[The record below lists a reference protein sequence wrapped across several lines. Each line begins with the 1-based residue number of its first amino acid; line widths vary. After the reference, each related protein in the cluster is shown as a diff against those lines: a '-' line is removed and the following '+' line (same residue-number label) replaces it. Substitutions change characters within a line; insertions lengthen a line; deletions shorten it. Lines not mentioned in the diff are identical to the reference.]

1 MKVILKKAVVVVTI
15 GMMAMLQSCS
25 SNDDLDG
32 YTPTNFN
39 VGGKVEKGPFVRGTA
54 IQMQPLDAD
63 LDETG
68 ESFTSTITDNEGTFT
83 FGSKLLKSP
92 YVKLSASG
100 YYFNEVTGELSKG
113 TLALN
118 AVANLQNAA
127 DVNLNILS
135 HLKYQRVMDLVSKD
149 GKSFKEANNQAQEE
163 VLKTFGLEKYA
174 KTDVNHFS
182 ITSGTDEAAALI
194 AVSSLILYNRSE
206 AQITEYLSQLSEE
219 FAEDGNFSET
229 TKLQIRKDM
238 FSLESKLPQ
247 IAENIKKRYQEMG
260 KEVAVKNL
268 IYYFDWDGDGTAG
281 NEIAPENHPV
291 SLEANN
297 INVPMEGGSY
307 EVKVNTTVPVYLER
321 PSISG
326 DDISNLTPVWG
337 MEIYETGSGSE
348 PSINYTKELNNNI
361 LKVVV
366 KAASFRKEQTASIP
380 LYDGM
385 GNVVASLSLTQQANP
400 NAEIIVPRLGS
411 EGISLVSDFMRSLS
425 EAVTLEAG
433 INYCYTKIINNP
445 RLVAPSLVA
454 PISSSE
460 PNIRNCW
467 IDSYQAL
474 NMIARLYRADAMYR
488 AVYSPYLNVYR
499 DLCYYQ
505 LLTWWGGVVVI
516 PNTGFDGYVD
526 SYVSRTSESGILQ
539 MLEEELLDAIKDLDE
554 KKCVAFAINANDAL
568 FVSKDVARILLAKVY
583 MYQQKWAAASELLQQ
598 VVDKNIYSMEKVPT
612 KYTSENK
619 DLILALNFSNGSRA
633 SRVNVDG
640 SPEDVV
646 PIMTTTDV
654 KLLYAECEI
663 HLGNNA
669 KASKYISEVGNINGI
684 SGTNV
689 SVEGIKQLRKSL
701 KLQDYF
707 AFLKRNGLA
716 MKELGLEKYQL
727 LLPIP
732 QNEINAN
739 PNLTQNPGY

>member
-135 HLKYQRVMDLVSKD
+135 HLKYQRVMDLVAKD

-268 IYYFDWDGDGTAG
+268 IYFFDWDGDGTAG

-291 SLEANN
+291 SLETNN

-321 PSISG
+321 PSIPG
-326 DDISNLTPVWG
+326 DDIYDNSTSVLG
-337 MEIYETGSGSE
+337 MKIYETGSGSE
-348 PSINYTKELNNNI
+348 PCINYSKELNNNI

-366 KAASFRKEQTASIP
+366 KAASFRKEQAVSIP

-385 GNVVASLSLTQQANP
+385 GNVVARLNLTQQANP

-411 EGISLVSDFMRSLS
+411 DGISLVSDFMRSLS

-445 RLVAPSLVA
+445 RLVAP
-454 PISSSE
+454 ISSFNENLINYWSNE
-460 PNIRNCW
+460 Y
-467 IDSYQAL
+467 SSL
-474 NMIARLYRADAMYR
+474 NLIAYLYRADSMYR

-499 DLCYYQ
+499 DMCYYQ
-505 LLTWWGGVVVI
+505 MLIWWGGVVVV
-516 PNTGFDGYVD
+516 PNAGFE
-526 SYVSRTSESGILQ
+526 SYADPSRTSESSILQ
-539 MLEEELLDAIKDLDE
+539 MLEEELVEAIRNLDE
-554 KKCVAFAINANDAL
+554 KKCVAFATNANDAL

-583 MYQQKWAAASELLQQ
+583 MYQQKWAAASNLLQK
-598 VVDKNIYSMEKVPT
+598 VVDKSIYPIEKVPT

-619 DLILALNFSNGSRA
+619 NLILALMVGNESRA
-633 SRVNVDG
+633 SRVYVDG

-669 KASKYISEVGNINGI
+669 KASKYISEVDNVNGI
-684 SGTNV
+684 SGTSV

-716 MKELGLEKYQL
+716 IKELGLEKYQL

-732 QNEINAN
+732 QNEINMN
-739 PNLTQNPGY
+739 PNMTQNPGY

>member
-135 HLKYQRVMDLVSKD
+135 HLKYQRVMDLVAKD

-229 TKLQIRKDM
+229 TKLQIRKDI

-268 IYYFDWDGDGTAG
+268 IYFFDWDGDGTAG

-291 SLEANN
+291 SLETNN

-321 PSISG
+321 PSIPG
-326 DDISNLTPVWG
+326 DDIYDNSTSVLG
-337 MEIYETGSGSE
+337 MKIYETGSGSE
-348 PSINYTKELNNNI
+348 PCINYSKELNNNI

-366 KAASFRKEQTASIP
+366 KAASFRKEQAVSIP

-385 GNVVASLSLTQQANP
+385 GNVVARLNLTQQANP

-411 EGISLVSDFMRSLS
+411 DGISLVSDFMRSLS

-445 RLVAPSLVA
+445 RLVAP
-454 PISSSE
+454 ISSFNENLINYWSNE
-460 PNIRNCW
+460 Y
-467 IDSYQAL
+467 SSL
-474 NMIARLYRADAMYR
+474 NLIAYLYRADSMYR

-499 DLCYYQ
+499 DMCYYQ
-505 LLTWWGGVVVI
+505 MLIWWGGVVVV
-516 PNTGFDGYVD
+516 PNAGFE
-526 SYVSRTSESGILQ
+526 SYADPSRTSESSILQ
-539 MLEEELLDAIKDLDE
+539 MLEEELVEAIRNLDE
-554 KKCVAFAINANDAL
+554 KKCVAFATNANDAL

-583 MYQQKWAAASELLQQ
+583 MYQQKWAAASNLLQK
-598 VVDKNIYSMEKVPT
+598 VVDKSIYPIEKVPT

-619 DLILALNFSNGSRA
+619 DLILALMVGNESRA
-633 SRVNVDG
+633 SRVYVDG

-669 KASKYISEVGNINGI
+669 KASKYISEVDNVNGI
-684 SGTNV
+684 SGTSV

-716 MKELGLEKYQL
+716 IKELGLEKYQL

-732 QNEINAN
+732 QNEINMN
-739 PNLTQNPGY
+739 PNMTQNPGY

>member
-135 HLKYQRVMDLVSKD
+135 HLKYQRVMDLVAKD

-268 IYYFDWDGDGTAG
+268 IYFFDWDGDGTAG

-291 SLEANN
+291 SLETNN

-307 EVKVNTTVPVYLER
+307 EVKVNTAVPVYLER
-321 PSISG
+321 PSFSEIENYPSVSVSG
-326 DDISNLTPVWG
+326 T
-337 MEIYETGSGSE
+337 EIYETGSGNE
-348 PSINYTKELNNNI
+348 PCINYTKELNNNI

-366 KAASFRKEQTASIP
+366 KAASFRKEQAVSIP

-385 GNVVASLSLTQQANP
+385 GNVVASLNLTQQANP

-411 EGISLVSDFMRSLS
+411 AGIGCVFGFMETLAN
-425 EAVTLEAG
+425 AVTLEAQM
-433 INYCYTKIINNP
+433 NYRYTKIINDP
-445 RLVAPSLVA
+445 HFVA
-454 PISSSE
+454 PISRSE
-460 PNIRNCW
+460 PNINNCW
-467 IDSYQAL
+467 YYSYQAL
-474 NMIARLYRADAMYR
+474 NRIAMLYRADAMYR

-505 LLTWWGGVVVI
+505 LLTWWGGVVVM
-516 PNTGFDGYVD
+516 PNAGFAGYAD
-526 SYVSRTSESGILQ
+526 SYVPRTSESSILQ
-539 MLEEELLDAIKDLDE
+539 MLEEELVEAIRNLDE
-554 KKCVAFAINANDAL
+554 KKCVAFATNANDAL

-583 MYQQKWAAASELLQQ
+583 MYQQKWAAASNLLQQ
-598 VVDKNIYSMEKVPT
+598 VVGKNIYSMEKVPT

-619 DLILALNFSNGSRA
+619 DLILALMVGNESRA
-633 SRVNVDG
+633 SRVYVDG

-732 QNEINAN
+732 ENAIDMN

>member
-135 HLKYQRVMDLVSKD
+135 HLKYQRVMDLVAKD

-268 IYYFDWDGDGTAG
+268 IYFFDWDGDGTAG

-291 SLEANN
+291 SLETNN

-321 PSISG
+321 PSIPG
-326 DDISNLTPVWG
+326 DDIYDNSTSVLG
-337 MEIYETGSGSE
+337 MKIYETGSGSE
-348 PSINYTKELNNNI
+348 PCINYSKELNNNI

-366 KAASFRKEQTASIP
+366 KAASFRKEQAVSIP

-385 GNVVASLSLTQQANP
+385 GNVVARLNLTQQANP

-411 EGISLVSDFMRSLS
+411 DGISLVSDFMRSLS

-445 RLVAPSLVA
+445 RLVAP
-454 PISSSE
+454 ISSFNENLINYWSNE
-460 PNIRNCW
+460 Y
-467 IDSYQAL
+467 SSL
-474 NMIARLYRADAMYR
+474 NLIAYLYRADSMYR

-499 DLCYYQ
+499 DMCYYQ
-505 LLTWWGGVVVI
+505 MLIWWGGVVVV
-516 PNTGFDGYVD
+516 PNAGFE
-526 SYVSRTSESGILQ
+526 SYADPSRTSESSILQ
-539 MLEEELLDAIKDLDE
+539 MLEEELVEAIRNLDE
-554 KKCVAFAINANDAL
+554 KKCVAFATNANDAL

-583 MYQQKWAAASELLQQ
+583 MYQQKWAAASNLLQK
-598 VVDKNIYSMEKVPT
+598 VVDKSIYPIEKVPT

-619 DLILALNFSNGSRA
+619 DLILALMVGNESRA
-633 SRVNVDG
+633 SRVYVDG

-646 PIMTTTDV
+646 PIMITTDV

-669 KASKYISEVGNINGI
+669 KASKYISEVDNVNGI
-684 SGTNV
+684 SGTSV

-716 MKELGLEKYQL
+716 IKELGLEKYQL

-732 QNEINAN
+732 QNEINMN
-739 PNLTQNPGY
+739 PNMTQNPGY

>member
-135 HLKYQRVMDLVSKD
+135 HLKYQRVMDLVAKD

-268 IYYFDWDGDGTAG
+268 IYFFDWDGDGTAG

-291 SLEANN
+291 SLETNN

-321 PSISG
+321 PSIPG
-326 DDISNLTPVWG
+326 DDIYDNSTSVLG
-337 MEIYETGSGSE
+337 MKIYETGSGSE
-348 PSINYTKELNNNI
+348 PCINYSKELNNNI
-361 LKVVV
+361 LKVIV
-366 KAASFRKEQTASIP
+366 KAASFRKEQAVSIP

-385 GNVVASLSLTQQANP
+385 GNVVARLNLTQQANP

-411 EGISLVSDFMRSLS
+411 DGISLVSDFMRSLS

-445 RLVAPSLVA
+445 RLVAP
-454 PISSSE
+454 ISSFNENLINYWSNE
-460 PNIRNCW
+460 Y
-467 IDSYQAL
+467 SSL
-474 NMIARLYRADAMYR
+474 NLIAYLYRADSMYR

-499 DLCYYQ
+499 DMCYYQ
-505 LLTWWGGVVVI
+505 MLIWWGGVVVV
-516 PNTGFDGYVD
+516 PNAGFE
-526 SYVSRTSESGILQ
+526 SYADPSRTSESSILQ
-539 MLEEELLDAIKDLDE
+539 MLEEELVEAIRNLDE
-554 KKCVAFAINANDAL
+554 KKCVAFATNANDAL

-583 MYQQKWAAASELLQQ
+583 MYQQKWAAASNLLQK
-598 VVDKNIYSMEKVPT
+598 VVDKSIYPIEKVPT

-619 DLILALNFSNGSRA
+619 DLILALMVGNESRA
-633 SRVNVDG
+633 SRVYVDG

-669 KASKYISEVGNINGI
+669 KASKYISEVDNVNGI
-684 SGTNV
+684 SGTSV

-716 MKELGLEKYQL
+716 IKELGLEKYQL

-732 QNEINAN
+732 QNEINMN
-739 PNLTQNPGY
+739 PNMTQNPGY

>member
-127 DVNLNILS
+127 DVNLNILA
-135 HLKYQRVMDLVSKD
+135 HLKYQRVMDLVAKD

-281 NEIAPENHPV
+281 NEIAPGNHPV
-291 SLEANN
+291 SLETNN

-321 PSISG
+321 PSIPG
-326 DDISNLTPVWG
+326 DDIYDNSTSVLG
-337 MEIYETGSGSE
+337 MKIYETGSGSE
-348 PSINYTKELNNNI
+348 PCINYSKELNNNI

-366 KAASFRKEQTASIP
+366 KAASFRKEQAVSIP

-385 GNVVASLSLTQQANP
+385 GNVVARLNLTQQANP

-411 EGISLVSDFMRSLS
+411 DGISCVSEFMKSLAN
-425 EAVTLEAG
+425 AVTLEAQM
-433 INYCYTKIINNP
+433 NYRYTKIIND
-445 RLVAPSLVA
+445 PSFVA
-454 PISSSE
+454 PIRSSE
-460 PNIRNCW
+460 SNIHNCY
-467 IDSYQAL
+467 INSYQAL

-499 DLCYYQ
+499 DMCYYQ
-505 LLTWWGGVVVI
+505 MLIWWGGVVVV
-516 PNTGFDGYVD
+516 PNAGFEGYAD
-526 SYVSRTSESGILQ
+526 SYVPRTSESSILQ
-539 MLEEELLDAIKDLDE
+539 MLEEELVEAIRNLDE
-554 KKCVAFAINANDAL
+554 KKCVAFATNANDAL

-583 MYQQKWAAASELLQQ
+583 MYQQKWAAASNLLQQ

-619 DLILALNFSNGSRA
+619 DLILALKVGNESRD

-640 SPEDVV
+640 SPEKVV

-669 KASKYISEVGNINGI
+669 KASKYISEVDNVNGI
-684 SGTNV
+684 SGTSV

-732 QNEINAN
+732 QDEINAN
-739 PNLTQNPGY
+739 PSLNQNPGY

>member
-32 YTPTNFN
+32 YTSTNFN

-135 HLKYQRVMDLVSKD
+135 HLKYQRVMDLVAKD

-291 SLEANN
+291 SLETNN
-297 INVPMEGGSY
+297 IKY
-307 EVKVNTTVPVYLER
+307 LWKVE
-321 PSISG
+321 
-326 DDISNLTPVWG
+326 
-337 MEIYETGSGSE
+337 
-348 PSINYTKELNNNI
+348 
-361 LKVVV
+361 
-366 KAASFRKEQTASIP
+366 A
-380 LYDGM
+380 
-385 GNVVASLSLTQQANP
+385 
-400 NAEIIVPRLGS
+400 
-411 EGISLVSDFMRSLS
+411 MR
-425 EAVTLEAG
+425 
-433 INYCYTKIINNP
+433 
-445 RLVAPSLVA
+445 
-454 PISSSE
+454 
-460 PNIRNCW
+460 
-467 IDSYQAL
+467 
-474 NMIARLYRADAMYR
+474 
-488 AVYSPYLNVYR
+488 
-499 DLCYYQ
+499 
-505 LLTWWGGVVVI
+505 
-516 PNTGFDGYVD
+516 
-526 SYVSRTSESGILQ
+526 
-539 MLEEELLDAIKDLDE
+539 
-554 KKCVAFAINANDAL
+554 
-568 FVSKDVARILLAKVY
+568 
-583 MYQQKWAAASELLQQ
+583 
-598 VVDKNIYSMEKVPT
+598 
-612 KYTSENK
+612 
-619 DLILALNFSNGSRA
+619 
-633 SRVNVDG
+633 
-640 SPEDVV
+640 
-646 PIMTTTDV
+646 
-654 KLLYAECEI
+654 
-663 HLGNNA
+663 
-669 KASKYISEVGNINGI
+669 
-684 SGTNV
+684 
-689 SVEGIKQLRKSL
+689 
-701 KLQDYF
+701 
-707 AFLKRNGLA
+707 
-716 MKELGLEKYQL
+716 
-727 LLPIP
+727 
-732 QNEINAN
+732 
-739 PNLTQNPGY
+739 

>member
-135 HLKYQRVMDLVSKD
+135 HLKYQRVMDLVAKD

-291 SLEANN
+291 SLETNN

-321 PSISG
+321 PSFSEIENYPSVSVSG
-326 DDISNLTPVWG
+326 T
-337 MEIYETGSGSE
+337 EIYETGSGNE
-348 PSINYTKELNNNI
+348 PCINYTKELNNNI

-366 KAASFRKEQTASIP
+366 KAASFRKEQAVSIP

-385 GNVVASLSLTQQANP
+385 GNEVACLNLTQQANP

-411 EGISLVSDFMRSLS
+411 VGISLVSDFMRSLS

-433 INYCYTKIINNP
+433 MNYRYTKIINDS
-445 RLVAPSLVA
+445 RFVA
-454 PISSSE
+454 PIRSSE
-460 PNIRNCW
+460 PNIHNCW
-467 IDSYQAL
+467 INSYQAL
-474 NMIARLYRADAMYR
+474 NMIARLYRVDSMYR

-505 LLTWWGGVVVI
+505 MLTWWGGVVVI
-516 PNTGFDGYVD
+516 PNIGFDGYVD

-554 KKCVAFAINANDAL
+554 KKCVAFATNANDAL

-583 MYQQKWAAASELLQQ
+583 MYQQKWAAASNLLQQ

-619 DLILALNFSNGSRA
+619 DLILALKFGIGSRA

-640 SPEDVV
+640 SPEEVV

-669 KASKYISEVGNINGI
+669 KASKYISEVGNINGV

-716 MKELGLEKYQL
+716 IKELGLEKYQL

-732 QNEINAN
+732 QNELMGN
-739 PNLTQNPGY
+739 PNLNQNPGY

>member
-54 IQMQPLDAD
+54 IQMQPLDAE

-135 HLKYQRVMDLVSKD
+135 HLKYQRVMDLVAKD

-163 VLKTFGLEKYA
+163 VLKIFGLEKYA

-291 SLEANN
+291 RLETNN

-321 PSISG
+321 PSIPG
-326 DDISNLTPVWG
+326 DDIYDNSTSVSG
-337 MEIYETGSGSE
+337 MEIYETGSE
-348 PSINYTKELNNNI
+348 PCFNYTKELNNNI

-366 KAASFRKEQTASIP
+366 KAASFRKEQAVSIP

-385 GNVVASLSLTQQANP
+385 GNVVASLNLTQQANP

-411 EGISLVSDFMRSLS
+411 DGIRLVSGLMERLAN
-425 EAVTLEAG
+425 AVTLEAQM
-433 INYCYTKIINNP
+433 NYRYTKIINDP
-445 RLVAPSLVA
+445 HFVA

-460 PNIRNCW
+460 PNINNCW
-467 IDSYQAL
+467 RYSYQAL
-474 NMIARLYRADAMYR
+474 NRIAMLYRADAMYR

-505 LLTWWGGVVVI
+505 MLIWWGGVVVV
-516 PNTGFDGYVD
+516 PNAGFE
-526 SYVSRTSESGILQ
+526 SYADPSRTSESSILQ
-539 MLEEELLDAIKDLDE
+539 MLEEELVEAIRNLDE
-554 KKCVAFAINANDAL
+554 KKCVAFATNANDAL

-583 MYQQKWAAASELLQQ
+583 MYQQKWAAASNLLQK
-598 VVDKNIYSMEKVPT
+598 VVDKSIYPIEKVPT

-619 DLILALNFSNGSRA
+619 DLILALMVGNESRA
-633 SRVNVDG
+633 SRVYVDG

-669 KASKYISEVGNINGI
+669 KASKYISEVDNVNGI
-684 SGTNV
+684 SGTSV
-689 SVEGIKQLRKSL
+689 SVEGIKQLKKSL

-716 MKELGLEKYQL
+716 IKELGLEKYQL
-727 LLPIP
+727 L
-732 QNEINAN
+732 
-739 PNLTQNPGY
+739 TSVRDKK

>member
-54 IQMQPLDAD
+54 IQMQTLDAE

-135 HLKYQRVMDLVSKD
+135 HLKYQRVMDLVAKD

-291 SLEANN
+291 RLETNN

-321 PSISG
+321 PSIPG
-326 DDISNLTPVWG
+326 DDIYDNSTSVSG
-337 MEIYETGSGSE
+337 MEIYETGSE
-348 PSINYTKELNNNI
+348 PCINYTKELNNNI

-366 KAASFRKEQTASIP
+366 KAASFRKEQAVSIP

-385 GNVVASLSLTQQANP
+385 GNVVASLNLTQQANP

-411 EGISLVSDFMRSLS
+411 DGIRLVSGLMERLAN
-425 EAVTLEAG
+425 AVTLEAQM
-433 INYCYTKIINNP
+433 NYRYTKIINDP
-445 RLVAPSLVA
+445 HFVA

-460 PNIRNCW
+460 PNINNCW
-467 IDSYQAL
+467 RYSYQAL
-474 NMIARLYRADAMYR
+474 NRIAMLYRADAMYR

-505 LLTWWGGVVVI
+505 MLIWWGGVVVV
-516 PNTGFDGYVD
+516 PNAGFE
-526 SYVSRTSESGILQ
+526 SYADPSRTSESSILQ
-539 MLEEELLDAIKDLDE
+539 MLEEELVEAIRNLDE
-554 KKCVAFAINANDAL
+554 KKCVAFATNANDAL

-583 MYQQKWAAASELLQQ
+583 MYQQKWAAASNLLQK
-598 VVDKNIYSMEKVPT
+598 VVDKSIYPIEKVPT

-619 DLILALNFSNGSRA
+619 DLILALMVGNESRA
-633 SRVNVDG
+633 SRVYVDG

-663 HLGNNA
+663 HLDNNA

-732 QNEINAN
+732 QNGIDMN

>member
-135 HLKYQRVMDLVSKD
+135 HLKYQRVMDLVAKD

-291 SLEANN
+291 SLETNN

-321 PSISG
+321 PSFSEIENYPSVSVSG
-326 DDISNLTPVWG
+326 T
-337 MEIYETGSGSE
+337 EIYEAGSGNE
-348 PSINYTKELNNNI
+348 PCINYTKELNNNI

-366 KAASFRKEQTASIP
+366 KAASFRKEQAVSIP

-385 GNVVASLSLTQQANP
+385 GNEVARLNLTQQANP

-411 EGISLVSDFMRSLS
+411 VGISCVSEFMKSLS
-425 EAVTLEAG
+425 DAVTVEAQM
-433 INYCYTKIINNP
+433 NYRYTKIINDS
-445 RLVAPSLVA
+445 RFVA
-454 PISSSE
+454 PIRSSE

-516 PNTGFDGYVD
+516 PNTGFDGYAD
-526 SYVSRTSESGILQ
+526 SYVPRTSESSILQ
-539 MLEEELLDAIKDLDE
+539 MLEEELVEAIRNLDE
-554 KKCVAFAINANDAL
+554 KKCVAFATNANDAL

-583 MYQQKWAAASELLQQ
+583 MYQQKWAAASNLLQQ

-619 DLILALNFSNGSRA
+619 DLILALKFGNESRA
-633 SRVNVDG
+633 SRVYVDG
-640 SPEDVV
+640 SPEKVV

-654 KLLYAECEI
+654 KLLYAECQI

-716 MKELGLEKYQL
+716 IKELGLEKYQL

-732 QNEINAN
+732 ENAIDMN

>member
-54 IQMQPLDAD
+54 IQMQPLDVD

-135 HLKYQRVMDLVSKD
+135 HLKYQRVMDLVAKD

-268 IYYFDWDGDGTAG
+268 IYFFDWDGDGTAG

-291 SLEANN
+291 SLETNN

-321 PSISG
+321 PSIPG
-326 DDISNLTPVWG
+326 DDIYDNSTSVLG
-337 MEIYETGSGSE
+337 MKIYETGSGSE
-348 PSINYTKELNNNI
+348 PCINYSKELNNNI

-366 KAASFRKEQTASIP
+366 KAASFRKEQAVSIP

-385 GNVVASLSLTQQANP
+385 GNVVARLNLTQQANP

-411 EGISLVSDFMRSLS
+411 DGISLVSDFMRSLS

-445 RLVAPSLVA
+445 RLVAP
-454 PISSSE
+454 ISSFNENLINYWSNE
-460 PNIRNCW
+460 Y
-467 IDSYQAL
+467 SSL
-474 NMIARLYRADAMYR
+474 NLIAYLYRADSMYR

-499 DLCYYQ
+499 DMCYYQ
-505 LLTWWGGVVVI
+505 MLIWWGGVVVV
-516 PNTGFDGYVD
+516 PNAGFE
-526 SYVSRTSESGILQ
+526 SYADPSRTSESSILQ
-539 MLEEELLDAIKDLDE
+539 MLEEELVEAIRNLDE
-554 KKCVAFAINANDAL
+554 KKCVAFATNANDAL

-583 MYQQKWAAASELLQQ
+583 MYQQKWAAASNLLQK
-598 VVDKNIYSMEKVPT
+598 VVDKSIYPIEKVPT

-619 DLILALNFSNGSRA
+619 DLILALMVGNESRA
-633 SRVNVDG
+633 SRVYVDG

-669 KASKYISEVGNINGI
+669 KASKYISEVDNVNGI
-684 SGTNV
+684 SGTSV

-716 MKELGLEKYQL
+716 IKELGLEKYQL

-732 QNEINAN
+732 QNEINMN
-739 PNLTQNPGY
+739 PNMTQNPGY

>member
-135 HLKYQRVMDLVSKD
+135 HLKYQRVMDLVAKD

-268 IYYFDWDGDGTAG
+268 IYFFDWDGDGTAG

-291 SLEANN
+291 SLETNN

-307 EVKVNTTVPVYLER
+307 EVKVNTAVPVYLER
-321 PSISG
+321 PSFSEIENYPSVSVSG
-326 DDISNLTPVWG
+326 T
-337 MEIYETGSGSE
+337 EIYETGSGNE
-348 PSINYTKELNNNI
+348 PCINYTKELNNNI

-366 KAASFRKEQTASIP
+366 KAASFRKEQAVSIP

-385 GNVVASLSLTQQANP
+385 GNEVACLNLTQQANP

-411 EGISLVSDFMRSLS
+411 VGISLVSDFMRSLS

-433 INYCYTKIINNP
+433 INYRYTKIINDS
-445 RLVAPSLVA
+445 RFVA
-454 PISSSE
+454 PIRSSE
-460 PNIRNCW
+460 PNIRKCW
-467 IDSYQAL
+467 NDSYQAL
-474 NMIARLYRADAMYR
+474 NMIARLYRADTMYR

-505 LLTWWGGVVVI
+505 MLIWWGGVVVI
-516 PNTGFDGYVD
+516 PNAGFEGYAD
-526 SYVSRTSESGILQ
+526 SYVPRTSESSILQ
-539 MLEEELLDAIKDLDE
+539 MLEEELVEAIRNLDE
-554 KKCVAFAINANDAL
+554 KKCVAFATNANDAL

-583 MYQQKWAAASELLQQ
+583 MYQQKWAAASNLLQQ
-598 VVDKNIYSMEKVPT
+598 VVDKNIYPMEKVPT

-619 DLILALNFSNGSRA
+619 DLILALKLLGIESRA

-640 SPEDVV
+640 SPKDVV

-689 SVEGIKQLRKSL
+689 SVKGIKQLRKSL

-732 QNEINAN
+732 QNEINMN
-739 PNLTQNPGY
+739 PNMTQNPGY

>member
-1 MKVILKKAVVVVTI
+1 MPI
-15 GMMAMLQSCS
+15 GVLS
-25 SNDDLDG
+25 SYDLDG

-127 DVNLNILS
+127 DVNLNILA
-135 HLKYQRVMDLVSKD
+135 HLKYQRVMDLVAKD

-268 IYYFDWDGDGTAG
+268 IYFFDWDGDGTAG

-291 SLEANN
+291 SLETNN

-321 PSISG
+321 PSIPG
-326 DDISNLTPVWG
+326 DDIYDNSTSVLG
-337 MEIYETGSGSE
+337 MKIYETGSGSE
-348 PSINYTKELNNNI
+348 PCINYSKELNNNI

-366 KAASFRKEQTASIP
+366 KAASFRKEQAVSIP

-385 GNVVASLSLTQQANP
+385 GNVVARLNLTQQANP

-411 EGISLVSDFMRSLS
+411 DGISLVSDFMRSLS

-445 RLVAPSLVA
+445 RLVAP
-454 PISSSE
+454 ISSFNENLINYWSNE
-460 PNIRNCW
+460 Y
-467 IDSYQAL
+467 SSL
-474 NMIARLYRADAMYR
+474 NLIAYLYRADSMYR

-499 DLCYYQ
+499 DMCYYQ
-505 LLTWWGGVVVI
+505 MLIWWGGVVVV
-516 PNTGFDGYVD
+516 PNAGFE
-526 SYVSRTSESGILQ
+526 SYADPSRTSESSILQ
-539 MLEEELLDAIKDLDE
+539 MLEEELVEAIRNLDE
-554 KKCVAFAINANDAL
+554 KKCVAFATNANDAL

-583 MYQQKWAAASELLQQ
+583 MYQQKWAAASNLLQK
-598 VVDKNIYSMEKVPT
+598 VVDKSIYPIEKVPT

-619 DLILALNFSNGSRA
+619 DLILALMVGNESRA
-633 SRVNVDG
+633 SRVYVDG

-669 KASKYISEVGNINGI
+669 KASKYISEVDNVNGI
-684 SGTNV
+684 SGTSV

-716 MKELGLEKYQL
+716 IKELGLEKYQL

-732 QNEINAN
+732 QNENKYESKYDSKPRVLIYKNRER
-739 PNLTQNPGY
+739 

>member
-1 MKVILKKAVVVVTI
+1 
-15 GMMAMLQSCS
+15 
-25 SNDDLDG
+25 
-32 YTPTNFN
+32 
-39 VGGKVEKGPFVRGTA
+39 
-54 IQMQPLDAD
+54 
-63 LDETG
+63 
-68 ESFTSTITDNEGTFT
+68 
-83 FGSKLLKSP
+83 
-92 YVKLSASG
+92 
-100 YYFNEVTGELSKG
+100 
-113 TLALN
+113 
-118 AVANLQNAA
+118 
-127 DVNLNILS
+127 
-135 HLKYQRVMDLVSKD
+135 
-149 GKSFKEANNQAQEE
+149 
-163 VLKTFGLEKYA
+163 
-174 KTDVNHFS
+174 
-182 ITSGTDEAAALI
+182 
-194 AVSSLILYNRSE
+194 
-206 AQITEYLSQLSEE
+206 
-219 FAEDGNFSET
+219 
-229 TKLQIRKDM
+229 M

-291 SLEANN
+291 SLETNN

-321 PSISG
+321 PSFSEIENYPSV
-326 DDISNLTPVWG
+326 SVSG
-337 MEIYETGSGSE
+337 MEIYETGSGNE
-348 PSINYTKELNNNI
+348 PCINYTKELNNNI

-366 KAASFRKEQTASIP
+366 KAAFFRKEQAVSIP

-385 GNVVASLSLTQQANP
+385 GNVVARLNLTQQANP

-411 EGISLVSDFMRSLS
+411 VGISWVSEFMKSLAN
-425 EAVTLEAG
+425 AVTLEAQM
-433 INYCYTKIINNP
+433 NFRYTKIINDF
-445 RLVAPSLVA
+445 RFVA

-460 PNIRNCW
+460 PNIRKCW
-467 IDSYQAL
+467 NDSYQAL

-505 LLTWWGGVVVI
+505 MLIWWGGVVVM
-516 PNTGFDGYVD
+516 PNAGFEGYAD
-526 SYVSRTSESGILQ
+526 SYVPRTSESSILQ
-539 MLEEELLDAIKDLDE
+539 MLEEELVEAIRNLDE
-554 KKCVAFAINANDAL
+554 KKCVAFATNANDAL

-583 MYQQKWAAASELLQQ
+583 MYQQKWAAASNLLQQ

-619 DLILALNFSNGSRA
+619 DLILALKLLGIESRA

-640 SPEDVV
+640 SPEKVV

-669 KASKYISEVGNINGI
+669 KASKYILEVDNVNGI
-684 SGTNV
+684 SGTSV

-732 QNEINAN
+732 QNGIDMN

>member
-291 SLEANN
+291 SLETNN

-321 PSISG
+321 PSIPG
-326 DDISNLTPVWG
+326 DDIYDNSTSVWG
-337 MEIYETGSGSE
+337 MKIYETGSGSV
-348 PSINYTKELNNNI
+348 PSINYTKELKNNI

-366 KAASFRKEQTASIP
+366 KAASFRKEQAVSIP

-385 GNVVASLSLTQQANP
+385 GNEVACLNLTQQANP

-411 EGISLVSDFMRSLS
+411 VGISLVSDFMRSLS

-433 INYCYTKIINNP
+433 MNYRYTKIINDS
-445 RLVAPSLVA
+445 RFVA
-454 PISSSE
+454 PIRSSE
-460 PNIRNCW
+460 PNIHNCW
-467 IDSYQAL
+467 INSYQAL
-474 NMIARLYRADAMYR
+474 NMIARLYRVDSMYR

-505 LLTWWGGVVVI
+505 MLTWWGGVVVI
-516 PNTGFDGYVD
+516 PNIGFDGYVD

-554 KKCVAFAINANDAL
+554 KKCVAFATNANDAL

-583 MYQQKWAAASELLQQ
+583 MYQQKWAAASDLLQQ

-612 KYTSENK
+612 KYTSDSK
-619 DLILALNFSNGSRA
+619 DLIWSFAKYIYTRA
-633 SRVNVDG
+633 SRVYVDG

-716 MKELGLEKYQL
+716 IKELGLEKYQL

-732 QNEINAN
+732 ENAIDMN

>member
-135 HLKYQRVMDLVSKD
+135 HLKYQRVMDLVAKD

-268 IYYFDWDGDGTAG
+268 IYFFDWDGDGTAG

-291 SLEANN
+291 SLETNN

-321 PSISG
+321 PSIPG
-326 DDISNLTPVWG
+326 DDIYDNSTSVLG
-337 MEIYETGSGSE
+337 MKIYETGSGSE
-348 PSINYTKELNNNI
+348 PCINYSKELNNNI

-366 KAASFRKEQTASIP
+366 KAASFRKEQAVSIP

-385 GNVVASLSLTQQANP
+385 GNVVARLNLTQQANP

-411 EGISLVSDFMRSLS
+411 DGISLVSGFMRSLS

-445 RLVAPSLVA
+445 RLVAPISNFNENLINYWSNEYSSL
-454 PISSSE
+454 
-460 PNIRNCW
+460 N
-467 IDSYQAL
+467 L
-474 NMIARLYRADAMYR
+474 IAYLYRADSMYR

-499 DLCYYQ
+499 DMCYYQ
-505 LLTWWGGVVVI
+505 MLIWWGGVVVV
-516 PNTGFDGYVD
+516 PNAGFE
-526 SYVSRTSESGILQ
+526 SYADPSRTSESSILQ
-539 MLEEELLDAIKDLDE
+539 MLEEELVEAIRNLDE
-554 KKCVAFAINANDAL
+554 KKCVAFATNANDAL

-583 MYQQKWAAASELLQQ
+583 MYQQKWAAASNLLQK
-598 VVDKNIYSMEKVPT
+598 VVDKSIYPIEKVPT

-619 DLILALNFSNGSRA
+619 DLILALMVGNESRA
-633 SRVNVDG
+633 SRVYVDG

-716 MKELGLEKYQL
+716 IKELGLEKYQL

-732 QNEINAN
+732 ENAIDMN

>member
-135 HLKYQRVMDLVSKD
+135 HLKYQRVMDLVAKD

-291 SLEANN
+291 SLETNN

-321 PSISG
+321 PSIPG
-326 DDISNLTPVWG
+326 DDISNLTPVLG
-337 MEIYETGSGSE
+337 MGIYETGSGSE

-366 KAASFRKEQTASIP
+366 KAASFRKEQAVSIP

-425 EAVTLEAG
+425 EAVTREAG
-433 INYCYTKIINNP
+433 INYRYTKIINDP
-445 RLVAPSLVA
+445 RFVA
-454 PISSSE
+454 PIRSSE
-460 PNIRNCW
+460 PNIHNCW

-554 KKCVAFAINANDAL
+554 KKCVAFATNANDAL

-583 MYQQKWAAASELLQQ
+583 MYQQKWAAASNLLQQ

-619 DLILALNFSNGSRA
+619 DLILALKFGIGSRA

-640 SPEDVV
+640 SPEEVV

-684 SGTNV
+684 TGTNV

-732 QNEINAN
+732 QNELMGN
-739 PNLTQNPGY
+739 PNLNQNPGY

>member
-15 GMMAMLQSCS
+15 GMMVMLQSCS

-135 HLKYQRVMDLVSKD
+135 HLKYQRVMDLVAKD

-268 IYYFDWDGDGTAG
+268 IYFFDWDGDGTAG

-291 SLEANN
+291 SLETNN

-321 PSISG
+321 PSIPG
-326 DDISNLTPVWG
+326 DDIYDNSTSVLG
-337 MEIYETGSGSE
+337 MKIYETGSGSE
-348 PSINYTKELNNNI
+348 PCINYSKELNNNI

-366 KAASFRKEQTASIP
+366 KAASFRKEQAVSIP

-385 GNVVASLSLTQQANP
+385 GNVVARLNLTQQANP

-411 EGISLVSDFMRSLS
+411 DGISLVSDFMRSLS

-445 RLVAPSLVA
+445 RLVAP
-454 PISSSE
+454 ISSFNENLINYWSNE
-460 PNIRNCW
+460 Y
-467 IDSYQAL
+467 SSL
-474 NMIARLYRADAMYR
+474 NLIAYLYRADSMYR

-499 DLCYYQ
+499 DMCYYQ
-505 LLTWWGGVVVI
+505 MLIWWGGVVVV
-516 PNTGFDGYVD
+516 PNAGFE
-526 SYVSRTSESGILQ
+526 SYADPSRTSESSILQ
-539 MLEEELLDAIKDLDE
+539 MLEEELVEAIRNLDE
-554 KKCVAFAINANDAL
+554 KKCVAFATNANDAL

-583 MYQQKWAAASELLQQ
+583 MYQQKWAAASNLLQK
-598 VVDKNIYSMEKVPT
+598 VVDKSIYPIEKVPT

-619 DLILALNFSNGSRA
+619 DLILALMVGNESRA
-633 SRVNVDG
+633 SRVYVDG

-669 KASKYISEVGNINGI
+669 KASKYISEVDNVNGI
-684 SGTNV
+684 SGTSV

-716 MKELGLEKYQL
+716 IKELGLEKYQL

-732 QNEINAN
+732 QNEINMN
-739 PNLTQNPGY
+739 PNMTQNPGY

>member
-291 SLEANN
+291 SLETNN

-321 PSISG
+321 PSIPG
-326 DDISNLTPVWG
+326 DDIYDNSTSVLG
-337 MEIYETGSGSE
+337 MKIYETGSGSE
-348 PSINYTKELNNNI
+348 PCINYSKELNNNI

-366 KAASFRKEQTASIP
+366 KAASFRKEQAVSIP

-385 GNVVASLSLTQQANP
+385 GNVVARLNLTQQANP

-411 EGISLVSDFMRSLS
+411 DGISLVSDFMRSLS

-445 RLVAPSLVA
+445 RLVAP
-454 PISSSE
+454 ISSFNENLINYWSNE
-460 PNIRNCW
+460 Y
-467 IDSYQAL
+467 SSL
-474 NMIARLYRADAMYR
+474 NLIAYLYRADSMYR

-499 DLCYYQ
+499 DMCYYQ
-505 LLTWWGGVVVI
+505 MLIWWGGVVVV
-516 PNTGFDGYVD
+516 PNAGFE
-526 SYVSRTSESGILQ
+526 SYADPSRTSESSILQ
-539 MLEEELLDAIKDLDE
+539 MLEEELVEAIRNLDE
-554 KKCVAFAINANDAL
+554 KKCVAFATNANDAL

-583 MYQQKWAAASELLQQ
+583 MYQQKWAAASNLLQK
-598 VVDKNIYSMEKVPT
+598 VVDKSIYPIEKVPT

-619 DLILALNFSNGSRA
+619 DLILALMVGNESRA
-633 SRVNVDG
+633 SRVYVDG

-669 KASKYISEVGNINGI
+669 KASKYISEVDNVNGI
-684 SGTNV
+684 SGTSV

-716 MKELGLEKYQL
+716 IKELGLEKYQL

-732 QNEINAN
+732 ENAIDMN

>member
-135 HLKYQRVMDLVSKD
+135 HLKYQRVMDLVAKD

-321 PSISG
+321 PSFSEIENYPSVSVSG
-326 DDISNLTPVWG
+326 MG
-337 MEIYETGSGSE
+337 IYETGSGSE

-366 KAASFRKEQTASIP
+366 KAASFRKEQAVSIP

-433 INYCYTKIINNP
+433 INYRYTKIINDP
-445 RLVAPSLVA
+445 RFVA
-454 PISSSE
+454 PIRSSE

-554 KKCVAFAINANDAL
+554 KKCVAFATNANDAL

-598 VVDKNIYSMEKVPT
+598 VVDKNIYSMEKVTT

-619 DLILALNFSNGSRA
+619 DLILALKFGNGSRA

-684 SGTNV
+684 SGTTV

-732 QNEINAN
+732 QNELMVN

>member
-135 HLKYQRVMDLVSKD
+135 HLKYQRVMDLVAKD

-291 SLEANN
+291 SLETNN

-321 PSISG
+321 PSFSEIENYPSVSVSG
-326 DDISNLTPVWG
+326 T
-337 MEIYETGSGSE
+337 EIYETGSGNE
-348 PSINYTKELNNNI
+348 PCINYTKELNNNI

-366 KAASFRKEQTASIP
+366 KAASFRKEQAVSIP

-385 GNVVASLSLTQQANP
+385 GNEVACLNLTQQANP

-411 EGISLVSDFMRSLS
+411 VGISLVSDFMRSLS

-433 INYCYTKIINNP
+433 MNYRYTKIIND
-445 RLVAPSLVA
+445 PSFVA
-454 PISSSE
+454 PIRSSE
-460 PNIRNCW
+460 SNIHNCY
-467 IDSYQAL
+467 INSYQAL

-499 DLCYYQ
+499 DMCYYQ
-505 LLTWWGGVVVI
+505 MLIWWGGVVVV
-516 PNTGFDGYVD
+516 PNAGFEGYAD
-526 SYVSRTSESGILQ
+526 SYVPRTSESSILQ
-539 MLEEELLDAIKDLDE
+539 MLEEELVEAIRNLDE

-583 MYQQKWAAASELLQQ
+583 MYQQKWAAASNLLQQ

-619 DLILALNFSNGSRA
+619 DLILALKVGNESRD

-640 SPEDVV
+640 SPEKVV

-669 KASKYISEVGNINGI
+669 KASKYISEVDNVNGI
-684 SGTNV
+684 SGTSV

-732 QNEINAN
+732 QDEINAN
-739 PNLTQNPGY
+739 PSLNQNPGY

>member
-149 GKSFKEANNQAQEE
+149 GKSFKEANKQAQEE

-326 DDISNLTPVWG
+326 DDIIDNLTPVWG

-348 PSINYTKELNNNI
+348 PCINYTKDLNNNI

-366 KAASFRKEQTASIP
+366 KAASFRKEQAVSIP

-385 GNVVASLSLTQQANP
+385 GNVVARLNLTQQANP

-411 EGISLVSDFMRSLS
+411 DGIRCVSEFTKSLAK
-425 EAVTLEAG
+425 AVTLEAQM
-433 INYCYTKIINNP
+433 NYRYTKIINDPNF
-445 RLVAPSLVA
+445 VA
-454 PISSSE
+454 PIRSSE
-460 PNIRNCW
+460 SNIHNCY
-467 IDSYQAL
+467 INSYQAL

-499 DLCYYQ
+499 DMCYYQ
-505 LLTWWGGVVVI
+505 MLIWWGGVVVV
-516 PNTGFDGYVD
+516 PNAGFEGYAD
-526 SYVSRTSESGILQ
+526 SYVPRTSESSILQ

-554 KKCVAFAINANDAL
+554 KKCVAFATNANDAL

-583 MYQQKWAAASELLQQ
+583 MYQQKWAAASNLLQQ

-619 DLILALNFSNGSRA
+619 DLILALKLLGIESRA

-640 SPEDVV
+640 SPEKVV

-669 KASKYISEVGNINGI
+669 KASKYISEVDNVNGI
-684 SGTNV
+684 SGTSV

-732 QNEINAN
+732 QDEINAN
-739 PNLTQNPGY
+739 PSLNQNPGY

>member
-135 HLKYQRVMDLVSKD
+135 HLKYQRVMDLVAKD

-326 DDISNLTPVWG
+326 DDISNLTPVLG

-366 KAASFRKEQTASIP
+366 KAASFRKEQAVSIP

-385 GNVVASLSLTQQANP
+385 GNVVASLNLTQQANP
-400 NAEIIVPRLGS
+400 NAGIIVPRLGS
-411 EGISLVSDFMRSLS
+411 DGISCVFGFMESLAN
-425 EAVTLEAG
+425 AVTLEAQM
-433 INYCYTKIINNP
+433 NYRYTKIIND
-445 RLVAPSLVA
+445 PSFVA
-454 PISSSE
+454 PIRSSE
-460 PNIRNCW
+460 SNIHDCW
-467 IDSYQAL
+467 INSYQAL
-474 NMIARLYRADAMYR
+474 NRIASLYRADAMYR

-505 LLTWWGGVVVI
+505 MLIWWGGVVVM
-516 PNTGFDGYVD
+516 PNAGFGSCADP
-526 SYVSRTSESGILQ
+526 SRTSESSILQ
-539 MLEEELLDAIKDLDE
+539 MLEEELVEAIRNLDE
-554 KKCVAFAINANDAL
+554 KKCVAFATNANDAL

-583 MYQQKWAAASELLQQ
+583 MYQQKWAAASDLLQK

-612 KYTSENK
+612 KYTSESK
-619 DLILALNFSNGSRA
+619 DLILALMFGIGSRA

-640 SPEDVV
+640 SPEEVV

-654 KLLYAECEI
+654 KLLYAECQI

-716 MKELGLEKYQL
+716 IKELGLEKYQL

-732 QNEINAN
+732 QNEINMN
-739 PNLTQNPGY
+739 PNMTQNPGY

>member
-219 FAEDGNFSET
+219 FVEDGNFSET

-307 EVKVNTTVPVYLER
+307 EVKVNTIVPVYLER
-321 PSISG
+321 PSFSG
-326 DDISNLTPVWG
+326 DDIYDNTTPVLEIG
-337 MEIYETGSGSE
+337 IYETGSGNE
-348 PSINYTKELNNNI
+348 PCINYTKELNNNI

-366 KAASFRKEQTASIP
+366 KAASFRKEQAVSIP

-385 GNVVASLSLTQQANP
+385 GNEVARLNLTQQANP

-411 EGISLVSDFMRSLS
+411 EGIRLVSEFMESLS
-425 EAVTLEAG
+425 EAIPLEAQ
-433 INYCYTKIINNP
+433 INYRYTKIINDP
-445 RLVAPSLVA
+445 RFVA

-505 LLTWWGGVVVI
+505 MLIWWGGVVVM
-516 PNTGFDGYVD
+516 PNAGFEGYAD
-526 SYVSRTSESGILQ
+526 SYVPRTSESSILQ
-539 MLEEELLDAIKDLDE
+539 MLEEELVEAIRNLDE
-554 KKCVAFAINANDAL
+554 KKCVAFATNANDAL

-583 MYQQKWAAASELLQQ
+583 MYQQKWAAASGLLQQ
-598 VVDKNIYSMEKVPT
+598 VVDKNIYFIEKVPT

-619 DLILALNFSNGSRA
+619 DLILALKLGNNGSRA
-633 SRVNVDG
+633 SRVYVDG
-640 SPEDVV
+640 SPEEVV

-654 KLLYAECEI
+654 KLLYAECQI

-669 KASKYISEVGNINGI
+669 KASKYISEVGNVNGI
-684 SGTNV
+684 SGTNI

-701 KLQDYF
+701 KLKDYF

-716 MKELGLEKYQL
+716 MKELGLKKYQL

-732 QNEINAN
+732 ENELMAN

>member
-1 MKVILKKAVVVVTI
+1 MKVILKNAVVVVTI

-32 YTPTNFN
+32 YTSTNFN

-68 ESFTSTITDNEGTFT
+68 ESFTSKITDNEGTFT

-135 HLKYQRVMDLVSKD
+135 HLKYQRVLDLVAKD

-291 SLEANN
+291 SLETNN
-297 INVPMEGGSY
+297 INVPIEGGSY

-321 PSISG
+321 PSFSEIENYPSVSVSG
-326 DDISNLTPVWG
+326 T
-337 MEIYETGSGSE
+337 EIYEAGSGNE
-348 PSINYTKELNNNI
+348 PCINYTKELNNNI

-366 KAASFRKEQTASIP
+366 KAASFRKEQAVSIP

-385 GNVVASLSLTQQANP
+385 GNEVTRLNLTQQANP

-411 EGISLVSDFMRSLS
+411 VGISCVSEFMMSLAK
-425 EAVTLEAG
+425 AVTLEAQM
-433 INYCYTKIINNP
+433 NYRYTKIIND
-445 RLVAPSLVA
+445 PSFVA
-454 PISSSE
+454 PIRSNE
-460 PNIRNCW
+460 TNIHNCW
-467 IDSYQAL
+467 INSYQAL

-505 LLTWWGGVVVI
+505 MLIWWGGVVVM
-516 PNTGFDGYVD
+516 PNAGFEGYAD
-526 SYVSRTSESGILQ
+526 SYVPRTSESSILQ
-539 MLEEELLDAIKDLDE
+539 MLEEELVEAIRNLDE
-554 KKCVAFAINANDAL
+554 KKCVAFATNANDAL

-583 MYQQKWAAASELLQQ
+583 MYQQKWAAASNLLQQ

-619 DLILALNFSNGSRA
+619 DLILALKFGNESRA

-640 SPEDVV
+640 SPEKVV

-654 KLLYAECEI
+654 KLLYAECQI
-663 HLGNNA
+663 HLDNNA

-739 PNLTQNPGY
+739 PSLNQNPGY

>member
-135 HLKYQRVMDLVSKD
+135 HLKYQRVMDLVAKD

-291 SLEANN
+291 SLETNN

-321 PSISG
+321 PSIPS
-326 DDISNLTPVWG
+326 DDKYDNLTSVPG
-337 MEIYETGSGSE
+337 MGIYETGSGSE
-348 PSINYTKELNNNI
+348 PCINYTKELNNNI

-366 KAASFRKEQTASIP
+366 KAASFRKEQAVSIP

-385 GNVVASLSLTQQANP
+385 GNVVASLNLTQQANP
-400 NAEIIVPRLGS
+400 NAGIIVPRLGS
-411 EGISLVSDFMRSLS
+411 DGISCVFGFMESLAN
-425 EAVTLEAG
+425 AVTLEAQM
-433 INYCYTKIINNP
+433 NYRYTKIIND
-445 RLVAPSLVA
+445 PSFVA
-454 PISSSE
+454 PIRSSE
-460 PNIRNCW
+460 SNIHDCW
-467 IDSYQAL
+467 INSYQAL
-474 NMIARLYRADAMYR
+474 NRIASLYRADAMYR

-505 LLTWWGGVVVI
+505 MLIWWGGVVVM
-516 PNTGFDGYVD
+516 PNAGFGSCADP
-526 SYVSRTSESGILQ
+526 SRTSESSILQ
-539 MLEEELLDAIKDLDE
+539 MLEEELVEAIRNLDE
-554 KKCVAFAINANDAL
+554 KKCVAFATNANDAL

-583 MYQQKWAAASELLQQ
+583 MYQQKWAAASDLLQK

-612 KYTSENK
+612 KYTSESK
-619 DLILALNFSNGSRA
+619 DLILALMFGIGSRA

-640 SPEDVV
+640 SPEEVV

-654 KLLYAECEI
+654 KLLYAECQI

-732 QNEINAN
+732 QNEIDMN
-739 PNLTQNPGY
+739 PNFTQNPGY

>member
-39 VGGKVEKGPFVRGTA
+39 VAGKVEKGPFVRGTA

-135 HLKYQRVMDLVSKD
+135 HLKYQRVMDLVAKD

-268 IYYFDWDGDGTAG
+268 IYFFDWDGDGTAG

-291 SLEANN
+291 SLETNN

-321 PSISG
+321 PSIPG
-326 DDISNLTPVWG
+326 DDIYDNSTSVLG
-337 MEIYETGSGSE
+337 MKIYETGSGSE
-348 PSINYTKELNNNI
+348 PCINYSKELNNNI

-366 KAASFRKEQTASIP
+366 KAASFRKEQAVSIP

-385 GNVVASLSLTQQANP
+385 GNVVARLNLTQQANP

-411 EGISLVSDFMRSLS
+411 DGISLVSDFMRSLS

-445 RLVAPSLVA
+445 RLVAP
-454 PISSSE
+454 ISSFNENLINYWSNE
-460 PNIRNCW
+460 Y
-467 IDSYQAL
+467 SSL
-474 NMIARLYRADAMYR
+474 NLIAYLYRADSMYR

-499 DLCYYQ
+499 DMCYYQ
-505 LLTWWGGVVVI
+505 MLIWWGGVVVV
-516 PNTGFDGYVD
+516 PNAGFE
-526 SYVSRTSESGILQ
+526 SYADPSRTSESSILQ
-539 MLEEELLDAIKDLDE
+539 MLEEELVEAIRNLDE
-554 KKCVAFAINANDAL
+554 KKCVAFATNANDAL

-583 MYQQKWAAASELLQQ
+583 MYQQKWAAASNLLQK
-598 VVDKNIYSMEKVPT
+598 VVDKSIYPIEKVPT

-619 DLILALNFSNGSRA
+619 DLILALMVGNESRA
-633 SRVNVDG
+633 SRVYVDG

-669 KASKYISEVGNINGI
+669 KASKYISEVDNVNGI
-684 SGTNV
+684 SGTSV

-716 MKELGLEKYQL
+716 IKELGLEKYQL

-732 QNEINAN
+732 QNEINMN
-739 PNLTQNPGY
+739 PNMTQNPGY

>member
-54 IQMQPLDAD
+54 IQMQPLDAE

-135 HLKYQRVMDLVSKD
+135 HLKYQRVMDLVAKD

-268 IYYFDWDGDGTAG
+268 IYYFDWDEDGTAG

-291 SLEANN
+291 SLETNN

-307 EVKVNTTVPVYLER
+307 EVKVNTTVPVFLER
-321 PSISG
+321 PSIPG
-326 DDISNLTPVWG
+326 DDIYDNSTSVSG

-348 PSINYTKELNNNI
+348 PFINYTKELNNNI

-366 KAASFRKEQTASIP
+366 KAASFRKEQAVSIP

-411 EGISLVSDFMRSLS
+411 DGIRLVSGLMESLAN
-425 EAVTLEAG
+425 AVTLEAQM
-433 INYCYTKIINNP
+433 NYRYTKIIND
-445 RLVAPSLVA
+445 PSFVA
-454 PISSSE
+454 PISSFNENLVNYWFNEYS
-460 PNIRNCW
+460 
-467 IDSYQAL
+467 SL
-474 NMIARLYRADAMYR
+474 NLIAYLYRADSMYR

-505 LLTWWGGVVVI
+505 LLTWWGGVVVM
-516 PNTGFDGYVD
+516 PNAGFGYAD
-526 SYVSRTSESGILQ
+526 SYFPRTSESSILQ
-539 MLEEELLDAIKDLDE
+539 MLEEELVEAIRNLDE
-554 KKCVAFAINANDAL
+554 KKCVAFATNANDAL

-583 MYQQKWAAASELLQQ
+583 MYQQKWAAASNLLQQ

-619 DLILALNFSNGSRA
+619 DLILALKVGNESRA

-640 SPEDVV
+640 SPEKVV

-732 QNEINAN
+732 QNEIMVN
-739 PNLTQNPGY
+739 PKLTQNPGY

>member
-1 MKVILKKAVVVVTI
+1 M
-15 GMMAMLQSCS
+15 
-25 SNDDLDG
+25 
-32 YTPTNFN
+32 
-39 VGGKVEKGPFVRGTA
+39 
-54 IQMQPLDAD
+54 
-63 LDETG
+63 
-68 ESFTSTITDNEGTFT
+68 
-83 FGSKLLKSP
+83 
-92 YVKLSASG
+92 
-100 YYFNEVTGELSKG
+100 
-113 TLALN
+113 ALN

-135 HLKYQRVMDLVSKD
+135 HLKYQRVLDLVAKD

-281 NEIAPENHPV
+281 NEIAPETHPV
-291 SLEANN
+291 SLETNN

-321 PSISG
+321 PSFSEIENYPSVSVSG
-326 DDISNLTPVWG
+326 T
-337 MEIYETGSGSE
+337 EIYETGSGNE
-348 PSINYTKELNNNI
+348 PCINYTKELNNNI

-366 KAASFRKEQTASIP
+366 KAASFRKEQAVSIP

-385 GNVVASLSLTQQANP
+385 GNVVARLNLTQQANP

-411 EGISLVSDFMRSLS
+411 EGISCVSEFMKSLANAVPR
-425 EAVTLEAG
+425 EAQM
-433 INYCYTKIINNP
+433 NYRYTKIINDS
-445 RLVAPSLVA
+445 RFVA
-454 PISSSE
+454 PIRSSE
-460 PNIRNCW
+460 PNIRKCW
-467 IDSYQAL
+467 NDSYQAL
-474 NMIARLYRADAMYR
+474 NMIARLYRADTMYR

-505 LLTWWGGVVVI
+505 MLIWWGGVVVI
-516 PNTGFDGYVD
+516 PNAGFEGYAD
-526 SYVSRTSESGILQ
+526 SYVPRTSESSILQ
-539 MLEEELLDAIKDLDE
+539 MLEEELVEAIRNLDE
-554 KKCVAFAINANDAL
+554 KKCVAFATNANDAL

-583 MYQQKWAAASELLQQ
+583 MYQQKWAAASNLLQQ
-598 VVDKNIYSMEKVPT
+598 VVDKNIYPMEKVPT

-619 DLILALNFSNGSRA
+619 DLILALKLLGIESRA

-640 SPEDVV
+640 SPKDVV

-716 MKELGLEKYQL
+716 IKELGLEKYQL

-732 QNEINAN
+732 ENAIDMN

>member
-135 HLKYQRVMDLVSKD
+135 HLKYQRVMDLVAKD

-291 SLEANN
+291 SLETNN

-321 PSISG
+321 PSFSEIENYPSVSVSG
-326 DDISNLTPVWG
+326 T
-337 MEIYETGSGSE
+337 EIYETGSGNK
-348 PSINYTKELNNNI
+348 PCINYTKELNNNI

-366 KAASFRKEQTASIP
+366 KAAFFRKEQAVSIP

-385 GNVVASLSLTQQANP
+385 GNVVARLNLTQQANP
-400 NAEIIVPRLGS
+400 NAGIIVPRLGS
-411 EGISLVSDFMRSLS
+411 DGISCVFGFMESLAN
-425 EAVTLEAG
+425 AVTLEAQM
-433 INYCYTKIINNP
+433 NYRYTKIIND
-445 RLVAPSLVA
+445 PSFVA
-454 PISSSE
+454 PIRSSE
-460 PNIRNCW
+460 SNIHDCW
-467 IDSYQAL
+467 INSYQAL
-474 NMIARLYRADAMYR
+474 NRIASLYRADAMYR

-505 LLTWWGGVVVI
+505 MLIWWGGVVVM
-516 PNTGFDGYVD
+516 PNAGFGSCADP
-526 SYVSRTSESGILQ
+526 SRTSESSILQ
-539 MLEEELLDAIKDLDE
+539 MLEEELVEAIRNLDE
-554 KKCVAFAINANDAL
+554 KKCVAFATNANDAL

-583 MYQQKWAAASELLQQ
+583 MYQQKWAAASDLLQK

-612 KYTSENK
+612 KYASESK
-619 DLILALNFSNGSRA
+619 DLILALMFGIGSRA

-640 SPEDVV
+640 SPEEVV

-654 KLLYAECEI
+654 KLLYAECQI

-732 QNEINAN
+732 QNEIDMN
-739 PNLTQNPGY
+739 PNFTQNPGY

>member
-135 HLKYQRVMDLVSKD
+135 HLKYQRVMDLVAKD

-291 SLEANN
+291 SLETNN

-321 PSISG
+321 PSFSEIENYPSVSVSG
-326 DDISNLTPVWG
+326 T
-337 MEIYETGSGSE
+337 EIYETGSGNE
-348 PSINYTKELNNNI
+348 PCINYTKELNNNI

-366 KAASFRKEQTASIP
+366 KAAFFRKEQAVSVP

-385 GNVVASLSLTQQANP
+385 GNVVARLNLTQQANP

-411 EGISLVSDFMRSLS
+411 VGISCVSEFMKSLAN
-425 EAVTLEAG
+425 AVTLEAQ
-433 INYCYTKIINNP
+433 INYRYTKIINDS
-445 RLVAPSLVA
+445 RFVA
-454 PISSSE
+454 PIRSSE
-460 PNIRNCW
+460 PNIRKCW
-467 IDSYQAL
+467 NDSYQAL

-505 LLTWWGGVVVI
+505 MLIWWGGVVVM
-516 PNTGFDGYVD
+516 PNAGFEGYAD
-526 SYVSRTSESGILQ
+526 SYVPRTSESSILQ
-539 MLEEELLDAIKDLDE
+539 MLEEELVEAIRNLDE
-554 KKCVAFAINANDAL
+554 KKCVAFATNANDAL

-583 MYQQKWAAASELLQQ
+583 MYQQKWAAASDLLQQ

-619 DLILALNFSNGSRA
+619 DLILALKLGNNGSRA
-633 SRVNVDG
+633 SRVYVDG
-640 SPEDVV
+640 SPEEVV

-654 KLLYAECEI
+654 MLLYAECEI

-732 QNEINAN
+732 ENEIMAN

>member
-54 IQMQPLDAD
+54 IQMQPLDAE

-135 HLKYQRVMDLVSKD
+135 HLKYQRVMDLVAKD

-163 VLKTFGLEKYA
+163 VLKIFGLEKYA

-291 SLEANN
+291 RLETNN

-321 PSISG
+321 PSIPG
-326 DDISNLTPVWG
+326 DDIYDNSTSVSG
-337 MEIYETGSGSE
+337 MEIYETGSE
-348 PSINYTKELNNNI
+348 PCINYTKELNNNI

-366 KAASFRKEQTASIP
+366 KAASFRKEQAVSIP

-385 GNVVASLSLTQQANP
+385 GNVVASLNLTQQANP

-411 EGISLVSDFMRSLS
+411 DGIRLVSGLMERLAN
-425 EAVTLEAG
+425 AVTLEAQM
-433 INYCYTKIINNP
+433 NYRYTKIINDP
-445 RLVAPSLVA
+445 HFVA

-460 PNIRNCW
+460 PNINNCW
-467 IDSYQAL
+467 RYSYQAL
-474 NMIARLYRADAMYR
+474 NRIAMLYRADAMYR

-505 LLTWWGGVVVI
+505 MLIWWGGVVVV
-516 PNTGFDGYVD
+516 PNAGFE
-526 SYVSRTSESGILQ
+526 SYADPSRTSESSILQ
-539 MLEEELLDAIKDLDE
+539 MLEEELVEAIRNLDE
-554 KKCVAFAINANDAL
+554 KKCVAFATNANDAL

-583 MYQQKWAAASELLQQ
+583 MYQQKWAAASNLLQK
-598 VVDKNIYSMEKVPT
+598 VVDKSIYPIEKVPT

-619 DLILALNFSNGSRA
+619 DLILALMVGNESRA
-633 SRVNVDG
+633 SRVYVDG

-663 HLGNNA
+663 HLDNNA
-669 KASKYISEVGNINGI
+669 KASKYISEVDNVNGI
-684 SGTNV
+684 SGTSV

-716 MKELGLEKYQL
+716 IKELGLEKYQL

-732 QNEINAN
+732 QNEINMN
-739 PNLTQNPGY
+739 PNMTQNPGY

>member
-135 HLKYQRVMDLVSKD
+135 HLKYQRVMDLVAKD

-268 IYYFDWDGDGTAG
+268 IYFFDWDGDGTAG

-291 SLEANN
+291 SLETNN

-321 PSISG
+321 PSIPS
-326 DDISNLTPVWG
+326 DDKYDNLTSVPG
-337 MEIYETGSGSE
+337 MGIYETGSGSE
-348 PSINYTKELNNNI
+348 PCINYTKELNNNI

-366 KAASFRKEQTASIP
+366 KAASFRKEQAVSIP

-385 GNVVASLSLTQQANP
+385 GNVVASLNLTQQANP
-400 NAEIIVPRLGS
+400 NAGIIVPRLGS
-411 EGISLVSDFMRSLS
+411 DGISCVFGFMESLAN
-425 EAVTLEAG
+425 AVTLEAQM
-433 INYCYTKIINNP
+433 NYRYTKIIND
-445 RLVAPSLVA
+445 PSFVA
-454 PISSSE
+454 PIRSSE
-460 PNIRNCW
+460 SNIHDCW
-467 IDSYQAL
+467 INSYQAL
-474 NMIARLYRADAMYR
+474 NRIASLYRADAMYR

-505 LLTWWGGVVVI
+505 MLIWWGGVVVM
-516 PNTGFDGYVD
+516 PNAGFGSCADP
-526 SYVSRTSESGILQ
+526 SRTSESSILQ
-539 MLEEELLDAIKDLDE
+539 MLEEELVEAIRNLDE
-554 KKCVAFAINANDAL
+554 KKCVAFATNANDAL

-583 MYQQKWAAASELLQQ
+583 MYQQKWAAASDLLQK

-612 KYTSENK
+612 KYTSESK
-619 DLILALNFSNGSRA
+619 DLILALMFGIGSRA

-640 SPEDVV
+640 SPEEVV

-654 KLLYAECEI
+654 KLLYAECQI

-669 KASKYISEVGNINGI
+669 KASKYISEVDNVNGI
-684 SGTNV
+684 SGTSV

-716 MKELGLEKYQL
+716 IKELGLEKYQL

-732 QNEINAN
+732 QNEINMN
-739 PNLTQNPGY
+739 PNMTQNPGY

>member
-54 IQMQPLDAD
+54 IQMQPLDVD

-135 HLKYQRVMDLVSKD
+135 HLKYQRVMDLVAKD

-291 SLEANN
+291 SLETNN

-321 PSISG
+321 PSIPS
-326 DDISNLTPVWG
+326 DDKYDNLTSVPG
-337 MEIYETGSGSE
+337 MGIYETGSGSE
-348 PSINYTKELNNNI
+348 PCINYTKELNNNI

-366 KAASFRKEQTASIP
+366 KAASFRKEQAVSIP

-385 GNVVASLSLTQQANP
+385 GNVVASLNLTRQANP
-400 NAEIIVPRLGS
+400 NAGIIVPRLGS
-411 EGISLVSDFMRSLS
+411 DGISCVFGFMESLAN
-425 EAVTLEAG
+425 AVTLEAQM
-433 INYCYTKIINNP
+433 NYRYTKIIND
-445 RLVAPSLVA
+445 PSFVA
-454 PISSSE
+454 PIRSSE
-460 PNIRNCW
+460 SNIHDCW
-467 IDSYQAL
+467 INSYQAL
-474 NMIARLYRADAMYR
+474 NRIASLYRADAMYR

-505 LLTWWGGVVVI
+505 MLIWWGGVVVM
-516 PNTGFDGYVD
+516 PNAGFG
-526 SYVSRTSESGILQ
+526 SYADPSRTSESSILQ
-539 MLEEELLDAIKDLDE
+539 MLEEELVEAIRNLDE
-554 KKCVAFAINANDAL
+554 KKCVAFATNANDAL

-583 MYQQKWAAASELLQQ
+583 MYQQKWAAASDLLQK

-612 KYTSENK
+612 KYTSESK
-619 DLILALNFSNGSRA
+619 DLILALMFGIGSRA

-640 SPEDVV
+640 SPEEVV

-654 KLLYAECEI
+654 KLLYAECQI

-669 KASKYISEVGNINGI
+669 KASKYISEVSNINGI

-732 QNEINAN
+732 QNEIDMN
-739 PNLTQNPGY
+739 PNFTQNPGY

>member
-135 HLKYQRVMDLVSKD
+135 HLKYQRVMDLVAKD

-268 IYYFDWDGDGTAG
+268 IYFFDWDGDGTAG

-291 SLEANN
+291 SLETNN

-321 PSISG
+321 PSIPG
-326 DDISNLTPVWG
+326 DDIYDNSTSVLG
-337 MEIYETGSGSE
+337 MKIYETGSGSE
-348 PSINYTKELNNNI
+348 PCINYSKELNNNI

-366 KAASFRKEQTASIP
+366 KAASFRKEQAVSIP

-385 GNVVASLSLTQQANP
+385 GNVVARLNLTQQANP

-411 EGISLVSDFMRSLS
+411 DGISLVSDFMRSLS
-425 EAVTLEAG
+425 ETVTLEAG

-445 RLVAPSLVA
+445 RLVAP
-454 PISSSE
+454 ISSFNENLINYWSNE
-460 PNIRNCW
+460 Y
-467 IDSYQAL
+467 SSL
-474 NMIARLYRADAMYR
+474 NLIAYLYRADSMYR

-499 DLCYYQ
+499 DMCYYQ
-505 LLTWWGGVVVI
+505 MLIWWGGVVVV
-516 PNTGFDGYVD
+516 PKAGFE
-526 SYVSRTSESGILQ
+526 SYADPSRTSESSILQ
-539 MLEEELLDAIKDLDE
+539 MLEEELVEAIRNLDE
-554 KKCVAFAINANDAL
+554 KKCVAFATNANDAL

-583 MYQQKWAAASELLQQ
+583 MYQQKWAAASNLLQK
-598 VVDKNIYSMEKVPT
+598 VVDKSIYPIEKVPT

-619 DLILALNFSNGSRA
+619 DLILALMVGNESRA
-633 SRVNVDG
+633 SRVYVDG

-669 KASKYISEVGNINGI
+669 KASKYISEVDNVNGI
-684 SGTNV
+684 SGTSV

-716 MKELGLEKYQL
+716 MKELGLEKNQL

-739 PNLTQNPGY
+739 PSLNQNPGY

>member
-54 IQMQPLDAD
+54 IQMQPLDAE

-135 HLKYQRVMDLVSKD
+135 HLKYQRVMDLVAKD

-291 SLEANN
+291 RLETNN

-321 PSISG
+321 PSIPG
-326 DDISNLTPVWG
+326 DDIYDNSTSVSG
-337 MEIYETGSGSE
+337 MEIYETGSE
-348 PSINYTKELNNNI
+348 PCINYTKELNNNI

-366 KAASFRKEQTASIP
+366 KAASFRKEQAVSIP

-385 GNVVASLSLTQQANP
+385 GNVVASLNLTQQANP

-411 EGISLVSDFMRSLS
+411 DGIRLVSGLMERLAN
-425 EAVTLEAG
+425 AVTLEAQM
-433 INYCYTKIINNP
+433 NYRYTKIINDP
-445 RLVAPSLVA
+445 HFVA

-460 PNIRNCW
+460 PNINNCW
-467 IDSYQAL
+467 RYSYQAL
-474 NMIARLYRADAMYR
+474 NRIAMLYRADAMYR

-505 LLTWWGGVVVI
+505 MLIWWGGVVVV
-516 PNTGFDGYVD
+516 PNAGFE
-526 SYVSRTSESGILQ
+526 SYADPSRTSESSILQ
-539 MLEEELLDAIKDLDE
+539 MLEEELVEAIRNLDE
-554 KKCVAFAINANDAL
+554 KKCVAFATNANDAL

-583 MYQQKWAAASELLQQ
+583 MYQQKWAAASNLLQK
-598 VVDKNIYSMEKVPT
+598 VVDKSIYPIEKVPT

-619 DLILALNFSNGSRA
+619 DLILALMVGNESRA
-633 SRVNVDG
+633 SRVYVDG

-663 HLGNNA
+663 HLDNNA

-732 QNEINAN
+732 QNGIDMN

>member
-135 HLKYQRVMDLVSKD
+135 HLKYQRVMNLVAKD

-281 NEIAPENHPV
+281 NEIAPENHLV
-291 SLEANN
+291 RLETNN

-326 DDISNLTPVWG
+326 DDIYDNFSPVLG

-348 PSINYTKELNNNI
+348 LCINYTKELNNNI

-366 KAASFRKEQTASIP
+366 KAASFRKEQAVSIP

-385 GNVVASLSLTQQANP
+385 GNVVASLNLTQQANP

-411 EGISLVSDFMRSLS
+411 DGIRLVSGLMERLAN
-425 EAVTLEAG
+425 AVTLEAQM
-433 INYCYTKIINNP
+433 NYRYTKIINDP
-445 RLVAPSLVA
+445 HFVA

-460 PNIRNCW
+460 PNINNCW
-467 IDSYQAL
+467 RYSYQAL
-474 NMIARLYRADAMYR
+474 NRIAMLYRADAMYR

-505 LLTWWGGVVVI
+505 MLIWWGGVVVV
-516 PNTGFDGYVD
+516 PNAGFE
-526 SYVSRTSESGILQ
+526 SYADPSRTSESSILQ
-539 MLEEELLDAIKDLDE
+539 MLEEELVEAIRNLDE
-554 KKCVAFAINANDAL
+554 KKCVAFATNANDAL

-583 MYQQKWAAASELLQQ
+583 MYQQKWAAASNLLQK
-598 VVDKNIYSMEKVPT
+598 VVDKSIYPIEKVPT

-619 DLILALNFSNGSRA
+619 DLILALMVGNESRA
-633 SRVNVDG
+633 SRVYVDG

-663 HLGNNA
+663 HLDNNA

-684 SGTNV
+684 SGTSV

-716 MKELGLEKYQL
+716 IKELGLEKYQL

-732 QNEINAN
+732 QNEINMN
-739 PNLTQNPGY
+739 PNMTQNPGY

>member
-54 IQMQPLDAD
+54 IQMQPLDAE

-135 HLKYQRVMDLVSKD
+135 HLKYQRVMDLVAKD

-291 SLEANN
+291 SLETNN

-326 DDISNLTPVWG
+326 DDIYDNFSPVLG
-337 MEIYETGSGSE
+337 MEIYETGSGSV
-348 PSINYTKELNNNI
+348 PSINYTKELKNNI

-366 KAASFRKEQTASIP
+366 KAASFRKEQAVSIP

-385 GNVVASLSLTQQANP
+385 GNVVASLNLTQQANP

-411 EGISLVSDFMRSLS
+411 TGISLVSEFMKSLAN
-425 EAVTLEAG
+425 AVTLEAQM
-433 INYCYTKIINNP
+433 NYRYTKIINDS
-445 RLVAPSLVA
+445 RFVA
-454 PISSSE
+454 PIRSSE
-460 PNIRNCW
+460 PNIRKCW
-467 IDSYQAL
+467 NDSYQAL

-505 LLTWWGGVVVI
+505 MLIWWGGVVVV
-516 PNTGFDGYVD
+516 PNAGFE
-526 SYVSRTSESGILQ
+526 SYADPSRTSESSILQ
-539 MLEEELLDAIKDLDE
+539 MLEEELVEAIRNLDE
-554 KKCVAFAINANDAL
+554 KKCVAFATNANDAL

-583 MYQQKWAAASELLQQ
+583 MYQQKWAAASNLLQK
-598 VVDKNIYSMEKVPT
+598 VVDKSIYPIEKVPT

-619 DLILALNFSNGSRA
+619 DLILALMVGNESRA
-633 SRVNVDG
+633 SRVYVDG

-669 KASKYISEVGNINGI
+669 KASKYISEVDNVNGI
-684 SGTNV
+684 SGTSV

-716 MKELGLEKYQL
+716 IKELGLEKYQL

-732 QNEINAN
+732 QNGIDMN
-739 PNLTQNPGY
+739 PNMTQNPGY